1 MPEEIFDLLEEVF
14 DEASDRRKKRRKKAG
29 KRARQDD
36 WDDRQPSA
44 PRRTEPPQSS
54 GSVLG
59 RITRLFQ
66 PAPPPQQQAAPE
78 PSPEADLDAAYR
90 KQLRLL
96 DDVRQSVDE
105 VTTAQ
110 RRIQD
115 RASQN
120 QRRQVDFET
129 QARQHLA
136 DGRDDLARVALE
148 RKRLAAAQAGEFE
161 RELAA
166 LAHEQTQLLRAEA
179 RLEAKIEAFRTRREV
194 LRSQRASAEAQ
205 ARISEAYGGLS
216 EESRDVAY
224 TVRRIETHTA
234 ELRSQSEAVD
244 QMLDEGLVEGVEDPK
259 ARFDRKLA
267 LSEVDDDL
275 ERLRRELDSGTDRP

>member
-14 DEASDRRKKRRKKAG
+14 DEASDRRKKRRKNAG
-29 KRARQDD
+29 KRARQTGWEDD
-36 WDDRQPSA
+36 PAPTSRQA
-44 PRRTEPPQSS
+44 PPQSS

-105 VTTAQ
+105 VTEAQ
-110 RRIQD
+110 RRMQE

-120 QRRQVDFET
+120 ERRQADFET

-136 DGRDDLARVALE
+136 DGREDLARVALE
-148 RKRLAAAQAGEFE
+148 RKRLAGAQAGEFE

-234 ELRSQSEAVD
+234 ELRSQSAAVD
-244 QMLDEGLVEGVEDPK
+244 QMLDDGLVEGVEDPK
-259 ARFDRKLA
+259 ARFDRRLA

-275 ERLRRELDSGTDRP
+275 ERLRRELDSGTERQ